1 MQHSSFRDTTMIVL
15 GALWELF
22 RSRPFLFLGLLLLA
36 QALPMLGERALWF
49 SDEVRYA
56 AAYENTLRGHW
67 LVLHLNGEMYPD
79 KPPVYFW
86 FLRIVSWFTAPGSP
100 MTFFAGA
107 TVSALLYLGAACGL
121 ARRAALADRDTEL
134 LAGLILLSTF
144 YFVGLAQ
151 YSRMDLLFAAL
162 ILAAQTCFYLGTR
175 EDGAGGPDRRVVAGC
190 VLTALAVLTKGP
202 FGLAF
207 PLLSI
212 VLFLAWQGRTRRLLR
227 RDFGLGGLLLLGI
240 LSAWALGAWLTEGA
254 AYIDNI
260 FDKQIYQ
267 RALRSWHHDQPWWHY
282 LVTLPLVWLP
292 YTLLLL
298 LAPWRRTLDA
308 KRLGEFWAARR
319 KAGGAAFLWITLLS
333 ELLLLSAVQTKIVI
347 YALPL
352 FAPAAILAARALL
365 ALPVEAARRFFGL
378 AAGVMGLLALAV
390 PVFEVA
396 APWPIPV
403 GGTGLVF
410 LCLALTAG
418 AVWLL
423 RGEEPRLVALALALG
438 VTLTLLPLG
447 RLTIPSLDAA
457 MSPKAQ
463 ALDMR
468 DYAARGYA
476 PAAFNIYAGIY
487 EYYAG
492 TEYFETQD
500 EKALA
505 DFLAAHPKAVVA
517 FKKRNFF
524 ELRDRLPPL
533 RVVQEQWIVD
543 RPYVLAV
550 RE

>member
-1 MQHSSFRDTTMIVL
+1 MQRRPIDTATNAL
-15 GALWELF
+15 GLIWELF
-22 RSRPFLFLGLLLLA
+22 RSCPFLFLGLLLLA

-56 AAYENTLRGHW
+56 AAFENTLRGHW
-67 LVLHLNGEMYPD
+67 LVLYLNGEMYPD

-86 FLRIVSWFTAPGSP
+86 FLRVISWFTDAGSP
-100 MTFFAGA
+100 MTFYVGA
-107 TVSALLYLGAACGL
+107 TVSALLYLLASCRL
-121 ARRAALADRDTEL
+121 ARRVARADGDTEL

-162 ILAAQTCFYLGTR
+162 IMAAQTCLYLGTR
-175 EDGAGGPDRRVVAGC
+175 EDEPDRKVVLGC
-190 VLTALAVLTKGP
+190 LLTALAVLTKGP

-207 PLLSI
+207 PLLSCG
-212 VLFLAWQGRTRRLLR
+212 LFLAWQGRARRLLG
-227 RDFGLGGLLLLGI
+227 RDFRQGGLLLLGI
-240 LSAWALGAWLTEGA
+240 LAAWALGAWLAEGT

-260 FDKQIYQ
+260 FNKQIYQ

-282 LVTLPLVWLP
+282 FATLPLVWLP
-292 YTLLLL
+292 YTLLLVF
-298 LAPWRRTLDA
+298 APWRRML
-308 KRLGEFWAARR
+308 RGEYLSELLAARR
-319 KAGGAAFLWITLLS
+319 EAGGTAFLWITFLS
-333 ELLLLSAVQTKIVI
+333 ELLLLSMVQTKIVI

-365 ALPVEAARRFFGL
+365 ALPDGTARRFFGL
-378 AAGVMGLLALAV
+378 AAGVMGLLALCV
-390 PVFEVA
+390 PVFEIA
-396 APWPIPV
+396 SPWPIPV

-410 LCLALTAG
+410 LCLALAAG
-418 AVWLL
+418 VVWRL
-423 RGEEPRLVALALALG
+423 RGEEPRLAALALALG

-463 ALDMR
+463 ALAMK
-468 DYAARGYA
+468 DYVARGYA
-476 PAAFNIYAGIY
+476 PAAYNIYAGIY
-487 EYYAG
+487 EFYAG
-492 TEYFETQD
+492 TQYFETQD

-505 DFLAAHPKAVVA
+505 EFLAAHPKAVVA

-524 ELRDRLPPL
+524 ELRDALPPL

-550 RE
+550 QD